1 MPLRVF
7 WTIPG
12 VRANYGEMECAGD
25 NFDIDDRKASGKD
38 SYIDDE
44 FDQDKKGRNMISL
57 TELLVVALKFL
68 TF

>member
-44 FDQDKKGRNMISL
+44 FDQDEKGRNMIS
-57 TELLVVALKFL
+57 
-68 TF
+68 